1 MFEICRYDH
10 SYLSQDFL
18 TTVRVVVPA
27 CLLGS
32 QWLVSQGICYTASMG
47 ILDKKK
53 L

>member
-32 QWLVSQGICYTASMG
+32 QWLVSQGTAVTRLLWAS
-47 ILDKKK
+47 LTKK